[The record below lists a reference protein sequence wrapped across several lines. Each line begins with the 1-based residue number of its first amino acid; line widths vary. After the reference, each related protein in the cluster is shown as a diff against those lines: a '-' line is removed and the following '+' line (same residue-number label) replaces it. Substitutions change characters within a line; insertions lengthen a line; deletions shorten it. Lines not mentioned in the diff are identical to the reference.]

1 MAEFR
6 YARQIDSL
14 TSYMLSQ
21 GVRLIVFEDFEGH
34 RDPTIRWLTNH
45 PGDALLFVSSDILEK
60 PILVPWDVNMA
71 HQYAATELLRII
83 PYTDFERNPYKT
95 LKAIVG
101 IMNIQS
107 GSCIEIPPETSYSS
121 FLRYLDTLPDYDILC
136 REDGIHAETRSMRA
150 IKGPEEIERYRIA
163 ARITNEVIA
172 ELEKHIK
179 AGTFKTEIDVAQFIE
194 REGRLRGC
202 ESTGFETLVA
212 GPKRSFGIHAFPTY
226 TGEPF
231 GTQGLSIIDFGLKYD
246 GYTTDVTITVAR
258 GPLSRAQERM
268 LSLVEKAYNLAIS
281 LAKEGTPTRDIAMAV
296 DAHFEKAKKKMP
308 HALGHGIG
316 VEAHEAPAIRNRSDN
331 EWVLQQGM
339 VFTLEPGLY
348 DPVHG
353 GCRLENDFVL
363 TENGLERLTN
373 AQIIRIP
380 E

>member
-83 PYTDFERNPYKT
+83 PYTDFERNPYKA

-150 IKGPEEIERYRIA
+150 IKGPEEIERFRIA

>member
-1 MAEFR
+1 
-6 YARQIDSL
+6 
-14 TSYMLSQ
+14 MLSQ
-21 GVRLIVFEDFEGH
+21 GVRLIIFEDFEGH

-83 PYTDFERNPYKT
+83 PYTDFERNPYKA
-95 LKAIVG
+95 LKAIVE
-101 IMNIQS
+101 IMNIPP
-107 GSCIEIPPETSYSS
+107 GSRIEIPPETSYPS
-121 FLRYLDTLPDYDILC
+121 FLRYVDTLPDYDIIC
-136 REDGIHAETRSMRA
+136 REDGTHAEIKAMRA
-150 IKGPEEIERYRIA
+150 IKAAEEIERYRTA
-163 ARITNEVIA
+163 ARITNEVID
-172 ELEKHIK
+172 ELEKQIR

-202 ESTGFETLVA
+202 EGTGFETLVA
-212 GPKRSFGIHAFPTY
+212 GPKRSFGIHAFPSY

-268 LSLVEKAYNLAIS
+268 LTLVEKAYNLAVS

-363 TENGLERLTN
+363 TENGLERLTD
-373 AQIIRIP
+373 ARIIRIP

>member
-83 PYTDFERNPYKT
+83 PYTDFERNPYKA

>member
-14 TSYMLSQ
+14 TNYMHSQ
-21 GVRLIVFEDFEGH
+21 GVTLVVFEDFEGK

-45 PGDALLFVSSDILEK
+45 PGDALLFLSSDILER

-71 HQYAATELLRII
+71 NQYAATELFRII
-83 PYTDFERNPYKT
+83 PYTDFDRNPYKA
-95 LKAIVG
+95 LKAVVG
-101 IMNIQS
+101 ILNIPS
-107 GSCIEIPPETSYSS
+107 GSRIEIPPETSYSS

-163 ARITNEVIA
+163 AQITNEVIS

-202 ESTGFETLVA
+202 EGTGFETLVA
-212 GPKRSFGIHAFPTY
+212 GPKRSFGIHAFPSY
-226 TGEPF
+226 TSEPF
-231 GTQGLSIIDFGLKYD
+231 GTQGLSIIDFGLIYE
-246 GYTTDVTITVAR
+246 GYTTDVTLTVAK
-258 GPLSRAQERM
+258 GPLNRTQERM
-268 LSLVEKAYNLAIS
+268 LSLVEKAYNLAVA
-281 LAKEGTPTRDIAMAV
+281 LAKEGTATREIAMAV

-348 DPVHG
+348 NPVHG

-363 TENGLERLTN
+363 TENGLERLTD
-373 AQIIRIP
+373 ARIIRIP

>member
-83 PYTDFERNPYKT
+83 PYTDFERNPYKA

-281 LAKEGTPTRDIAMAV
+281 MAKEGSPTRDIAMAV

-331 EWVLQQGM
+331 DWVLQQGM